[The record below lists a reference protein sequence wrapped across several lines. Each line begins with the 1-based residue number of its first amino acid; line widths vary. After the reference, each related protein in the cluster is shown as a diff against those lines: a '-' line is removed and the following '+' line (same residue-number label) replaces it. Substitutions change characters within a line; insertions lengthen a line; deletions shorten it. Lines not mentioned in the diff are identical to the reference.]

1 MSSLAPTATPTRAP
15 APAPAKPL
23 SVAWRRL
30 WRSRRLVERNILVY
44 RHQWIIIFSGV
55 FEPIFYL
62 IAIGLGIGGIVGD
75 VPLQYTDGH
84 HISYLA
90 FVAPALLATAAMN
103 GAVFE
108 TIFNVFFKLNYAK
121 TYEGV
126 LATPMGITEIAL
138 GEMLWALFRAALY
151 AVAMFVI
158 MLVFGLILSPWGIL
172 IIPAA
177 LLVAAAFAAA
187 GLAGTSYLRTVNDFD
202 VPMGLIVMPMFL
214 FSGTFFPPQEVFVGG
229 LSWIMWVLQLT
240 PLFHAINLIRGLSLG
255 DIGPA
260 LAWDFAYLV
269 VFFAICMTI
278 AMRQMGRKLIK

>member
-1 MSSLAPTATPTRAP
+1 MTAVTRPAASGPLATAWSRVWRA
-15 APAPAKPL
+15 
-23 SVAWRRL
+23 
-30 WRSRRLVERNILVY
+30 RRLVERNIMVY

-62 IAIGLGIGGIVGD
+62 LGIGLGLGGIIDTVTLGD
-75 VPLQYTDGH
+75 GRE
-84 HISYLA
+84 ISYVA

-126 LATPMGITEIAL
+126 LATPMGIAEIAI
-138 GEMLWALFRAALY
+138 GEMMWALMRAALY

-158 MLVFGLILSPWGIL
+158 MLVLGLILSPWGLL
-172 IIPAA
+172 IVPAA

-202 VPMGLIVMPMFL
+202 IPMGLIVMPMFL
-214 FSGTFFPPQEVFVGG
+214 FSGTFFPIDIYPEPIQWLMQVN
-229 LSWIMWVLQLT
+229 
-240 PLFHAINLIRGLSLG
+240 PLYHSISLMRGLSTG
-255 DIGPA
+255 IIGWQQ
-260 LAWDFAYLV
+260 LWDFAFLAAL
-269 VFFAICMTI
+269 FALCMWL
-278 AMRQMGRKLIK
+278 AMRQMERKLIK

>member
-1 MSSLAPTATPTRAP
+1 M
-15 APAPAKPL
+15 
-23 SVAWRRL
+23 
-30 WRSRRLVERNILVY
+30 VY

-62 IAIGLGIGGIVGD
+62 IGIGLGIGGIVGD
-75 VPLQYTDGH
+75 VPVQYTDGQE
-84 HISYLA
+84 ISYLA

-126 LATPMGITEIAL
+126 LATPMGITEIAI
-138 GEMLWALFRAALY
+138 GEMLWALMRAALY

-158 MLVFGLILSPWGIL
+158 MLVLGLILSPWGAL

-187 GLAGTSYLRTVNDFD
+187 GLAGTSFLRTVNDFD

-214 FSGTFFPPQEVFVGG
+214 FSGTFFPIEG
-229 LSWIMWVLQLT
+229 VLPAPLVTIVQLT
-240 PLFHAINLIRGLSLG
+240 PLYHGINLIRGLSTGLLG
-255 DIGPA
+255 IGQVVD
-260 LAWDFAYLV
+260 LLYLV
-269 VFFAICMTI
+269 GFFAICMWL
-278 AMRQMGRKLIK
+278 AMRQMERKLVQ

>member
-1 MSSLAPTATPTRAP
+1 M
-15 APAPAKPL
+15 
-23 SVAWRRL
+23 
-30 WRSRRLVERNILVY
+30 VY

-62 IAIGLGIGGIVGD
+62 AGIGLGLGGIIG
-75 VPLQYTDGH
+75 PLELPDGRT
-84 HISYLA
+84 ISYAA

-138 GEMLWALFRAALY
+138 GELIWALMRAALY
-151 AVAMFVI
+151 ALAMFVI
-158 MLVFGLILSPWGIL
+158 MLFAGLILSPWGL
-172 IIPAA
+172 LMVPAA
-177 LLVAAAFAAA
+177 LLVAGAFAAA

-214 FSGTFFPPQEVFVGG
+214 FSGTFFPVSAYPWFIQVF
-229 LSWIMWVLQLT
+229 MQAT
-240 PLFHAINLIRGLSLG
+240 PLYHAINLIRGLS
-255 DIGPA
+255 IGLVGWA
-260 LAWDFAYLV
+260 QVWDFTYLV
-269 VFFAICMTI
+269 VFFAVCLWI
-278 AMRQMGRKLIK
+278 AMRQMERKLIK

>member
-1 MSSLAPTATPTRAP
+1 MTTIARGAQPGALATASERVWRA
-15 APAPAKPL
+15 
-23 SVAWRRL
+23 
-30 WRSRRLVERNILVY
+30 RRLVERNIMVY

-62 IAIGLGIGGIVGD
+62 IGIGLGIGGIVGELDPRFVGGRTD
-75 VPLQYTDGH
+75 V
-84 HISYLA
+84 SYLA
-90 FVAPALLATAAMN
+90 YVAPALLATAAMN

-138 GEMLWALFRAALY
+138 GEMMWALMRAALY

-158 MLVFGLILSPWGIL
+158 MLVTGLILSPWGL
-172 IIPAA
+172 LMVPAA

-187 GLAGTSYLRTVNDFD
+187 GLAGTSFLRTVNDFD

-214 FSGTFFPPQEVFVGG
+214 FSGTFFPVDIYPAPIQW
-229 LSWIMWVLQLT
+229 LMQIN
-240 PLFHAINLIRGLSLG
+240 PLYHSISLIRGLSTGL
-255 DIGPA
+255 DGPA
-260 LAWDFAYLV
+260 LLWDFAFLAA
-269 VFFAICMTI
+269 FFAVCMWI
-278 AMRQMGRKLIK
+278 AMRQMERKLIK

>member
-1 MSSLAPTATPTRAP
+1 MTAISRPAAPVLATAWARIWRA
-15 APAPAKPL
+15 
-23 SVAWRRL
+23 
-30 WRSRRLVERNILVY
+30 RRLVERNVMVY

-62 IAIGLGIGGIVGD
+62 VGIGLGIGGIVGEIPAVFVGGRTD
-75 VPLQYTDGH
+75 V
-84 HISYLA
+84 SYLA
-90 FVAPALLATAAMN
+90 YVAPALVATAAMN

-121 TYEGV
+121 TYDGV

-138 GEMLWALFRAALY
+138 GEMMWALLRALLY

-158 MLVFGLILSPWGIL
+158 MLVAGLILSPWGL
-172 IIPAA
+172 LMVPAA

-214 FSGTFFPPQEVFVGG
+214 FSGTFFPVG
-229 LSWIMWVLQLT
+229 VYPEPLQWLMQIN
-240 PLFHAINLIRGLSLG
+240 PLYHAIHLIRGLSLG
-255 DIGPA
+255 LMSLEQLWDLVFLIG
-260 LAWDFAYLV
+260 
-269 VFFAICMTI
+269 FFAAGMFI
-278 AMRQMGRKLIK
+278 AMRQMERKLIK